1 MKQICFFVF
10 LMGCAFTV
18 SAQKVF
24 IESSGIQRRYNAP
37 VYVKLNKPLPA
48 GDYQL
53 TNHQTGKA
61 LPAQLAD
68 SVTLVF
74 ITEKPMP
81 PGALGV
87 YVVKP
92 AKRKLK
98 SKVEVQQQANGLLVR
113 IDNKPLLFYHTKE
126 AMPPADSPAY
136 YRRSGFIHPLYSPNG
151 SILTDD
157 FPADHAH
164 QHGIFMTWVNTT
176 FRGQFLDFWNQHKK
190 TGTVEHV
197 QVVDIKEGPVFTQIK
212 TKLRHVSLT
221 AGPVLEEVWTLTIY
235 PFSDYFLFDLE
246 SEQVNI
252 TTDTLYL
259 NKYTYGGLAFR
270 GSKEW
275 NSHDKAHFKNKWQ
288 ILTSEGK
295 DTSNANHTHARWTDA
310 SGKLNGKLSGA
321 TVFGHPTNFRY
332 PQSIRVHPE
341 MPYWCFAPVV
351 DSPFALP
358 PGIPY
363 RSRFR
368 YFVHAGAPD
377 VKAIESVNADF
388 VDPIQTTVKD

>member
-1 MKQICFFVF
+1 MKRICFVAFF
-10 LMGCAFTV
+10 ACCAFAV
-18 SAQKVF
+18 SAQSIY
-24 IESSGIQRRYNAP
+24 IESSGVQRRYNSP
-37 VYVKLNKPLPA
+37 VYVTLDKPLPP
-48 GDYQL
+48 GDYQV
-53 TNHQTGKA
+53 TNRKTGKV

-68 SVTLVF
+68 SVTLLF
-74 ITEKPMP
+74 ITDKPMP
-81 PGALGV
+81 PDALGV
-87 YVVKP
+87 YVLGR
-92 AKRKLK
+92 AKRKFK
-98 SKVEVQQQANGLLVR
+98 SGIKVQQQPNGLLVSV
-113 IDNKPLLFYHTKE
+113 DQKPLLFYHTKE

-136 YRRSGFIHPLYSPNG
+136 YRRSGFIHPLFSPNG

-164 QHGIFMTWVNTT
+164 QHGIFITWVNTT

-197 QVVDIKEGPVFTQIK
+197 EVMSIKEGPVFTQIK
-212 TKLRHVSLT
+212 TKLRHVSLA

-235 PFSDYFLFDLE
+235 PFSEYFLFDLE

-275 NSHDKAHFKNKWQ
+275 NKHDKGFKNTWQ
-288 ILTSEGK
+288 ILTSERK
-295 DTSNANHTHARWTDA
+295 DISNANHTHARWTDA
-310 SGKLNGKLSGA
+310 SGILDGKLSGA

-332 PQSIRVHPE
+332 PQSIRVHPD

-351 DSPFALP
+351 DSAFTLP
-358 PGIPY
+358 PGKPY

-368 YFVHAGAPD
+368 YFVHSGA
-377 VKAIESVNADF
+377 ANISTIESVNADF
-388 VDPIQTTVKD
+388 ADPIKTKVN